1 MALKTLSDLD
11 DDDMIGQASSA
22 KFGELLRE
30 FLETLMKYTFDV
42 TKFKGKLLEE
52 LKTGALPQDE
62 CILRCVSWDAI
73 DALDYAFR
81 FKDSH
86 NVQMYRA
93 QYRKAMG
100 LLELN
105 EVLHDYFC
113 SRVFSHP
120 EQTML
125 SWGFVYL

>member
-1 MALKTLSDLD
+1 MALQTLSDLD
-11 DDDMIGQASSA
+11 DDDMIGQASNA
-22 KFGELLRE
+22 KTGELLRE
-30 FLETLMKYTFDV
+30 FLQTLMKFTFDV
-42 TKFKGKLLEE
+42 SKFKGKLVEE
-52 LKTGALPQDE
+52 LKAGVLPQDE
-62 CILRCVSWDAI
+62 CILRCVSWDAV

-105 EVLHDYFC
+105 EVISSAFC
-113 SRVFSHP
+113 FSSSPPARVFP
-120 EQTML
+120 QP
-125 SWGFVYL
+125 